1 MEHHMFVAIA
11 DSHPDCRSFS
21 SRLSRY
27 RPPRRAGSPAPRVG
41 AEPARGAWQS
51 RGRSPGYRKNCGIMS
66 NCPLMR
72 LRQRNGLCRSNQK
85 IGCVPLRAMPS
96 FPRGG
101 RGAWWVPGTQMRLA
115 AGLAKR
121 SQRLMPYPQS
131 ASAGG
136 GRLGHGHETTVAAA
150 GHWRQIAICLQCSV
164 SKRIAR
170 LRPAMKH
177 LLTWMRRN
185 ADTTGHRY
193 RWCLR
198 PVFAGRKR
206 FFSSPPCERSISL
219 VAVVT
224 LCRPACRS
232 LGRCRCA
239 RGLCRLGL
247 RAHLAGR
254 PELLARHAGAGP

>member
-1 MEHHMFVAIA
+1 MAEQ
-11 DSHPDCRSFS
+11 RSK
-21 SRLSRY
+21 SRLSEKLRHHEQLPFDAIASAE
-27 RPPRRAGSPAPRVG
+27 RFMPQQPENRLCSFACHAKLSARRSRCLVGSWDADAACGRTG
-41 AEPARGAWQS
+41 QAEPEAHA
-51 RGRSPGYRKNCGIMS
+51 
-66 NCPLMR
+66 
-72 LRQRNGLCRSNQK
+72 
-85 IGCVPLRAMPS
+85 
-96 FPRGG
+96 
-101 RGAWWVPGTQMRLA
+101 
-115 AGLAKR
+115 
-121 SQRLMPYPQS
+121 YPQS

-239 RGLCRLGL
+239 RGLWRLGL

-254 PELLARHAGAGP
+254 LELLARHAGAGP